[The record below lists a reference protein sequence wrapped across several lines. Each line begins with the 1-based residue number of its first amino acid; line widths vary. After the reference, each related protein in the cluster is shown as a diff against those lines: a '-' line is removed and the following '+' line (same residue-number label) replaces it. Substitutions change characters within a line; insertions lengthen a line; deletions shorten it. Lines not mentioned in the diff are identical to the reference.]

1 MWGTNVR
8 GHERQETARDA
19 EATQILRHDACVS
32 PSWLRLTEESRLQG
46 RRSRAGTLTHERHVN
61 TWCVVTRR
69 KAAGLL
75 PLEAGSCAPHSPV
88 LARRLFTVRF
98 LFLFS
103 FFAREKEPTSKEQ
116 AKRPTSKQRDPQA
129 KRPTSSSKPINRH

>member
-103 FFAREKEPTSKEQ
+103 FLLA
-116 AKRPTSKQRDPQA
+116 
-129 KRPTSSSKPINRH
+129 